1 MPVRPRSCSKLRA
14 VRVALPIVVALN
26 LARLLLQSIAWSAA
40 LKSEGLHVGLRRL
53 IGIRLASQ
61 GTDPGDSRF
70 RDTKR
75 GAENS
80 MVDRSTPNHHTRIVI
95 GIANNPTM
103 GNARLS
109 LGSCVNTRR
118 RSETPRTGI
127 FGAGRG
133 SRTPKG
139 RSPADFECD
148 AALLQVLV
156 LQHFLQLAFDAA
168 TRLVQFGVVSCGP
181 VAHTLRTP
189 IRKLRLRVDRVRLR
203 DRPWDSWR

>member
-1 MPVRPRSCSKLRA
+1 
-14 VRVALPIVVALN
+14 
-26 LARLLLQSIAWSAA
+26 
-40 LKSEGLHVGLRRL
+40 
-53 IGIRLASQ
+53 
-61 GTDPGDSRF
+61 
-70 RDTKR
+70 
-75 GAENS
+75 
-80 MVDRSTPNHHTRIVI
+80 MV
-95 GIANNPTM
+95 
-103 GNARLS
+103 
-109 LGSCVNTRR
+109 
-118 RSETPRTGI
+118 
-127 FGAGRG
+127 GRG
-133 SRTPKG
+133 SRTLKG